1 MLRKAKISTKLFP
14 KKKVRKYEEE
24 HEQTK
29 VCVYLAKRG
38 LPYFCIPNGGKRGMF
53 EAMRLKRSGVMAGIP
68 DLMIPIACGKWHG
81 LFLEM
86 KKEKGGVVSEA
97 QKYWIG
103 ILREQNYKVEVCHGA
118 DHAIN
123 EIAHYFSL

>member
-1 MLRKAKISTKLFP
+1 MLRKAKSTCSP
-14 KKKVRKYEEE
+14 SSKKKPRKYEEE

-38 LPYFCIPNGGKRGMF
+38 LPYFCIPNGGKRGML

-68 DLMIPIACGKWHG
+68 DLMIPVACGKWHG

-86 KKEKGGVVSEA
+86 KKEKGGIVSES
-97 QKYWIG
+97 QKYWIE
-103 ILREQNYKVEVCHGA
+103 ILRGQDYKVEVCHGA
-118 DHAIN
+118 NHAID